1 MFLLINIIGLLV
13 FLGIAVLF
21 SRDRK
26 HIQWKSILILV
37 LLNVF
42 LAWFFVYFQIGR
54 SIVEGLA
61 AAIAWV
67 IQSAHTGTGFAFS
80 SFTSGK
86 QMDMAVSALFPI
98 LLVVPLFDIL
108 MYFNILPKI
117 IGGIGFVLAKITR
130 QPKFESFFGIE
141 MMFLGNTEALA
152 VSNEQLKRMNEM
164 RVLTVAMMSMSSIS
178 GAIVGAYVQ
187 MIPGELVLTA
197 IPLNIINAIIVTS
210 ILNPVTVEEKEDIIY
225 SINNDEKIERQP
237 FFSFLGDSVLNAG
250 KLVLIIIAFVI
261 SFVALADFLDR
272 FINLITGLV
281 GSWMGMKGSF
291 GLNQILGVFMYP
303 FALLLGLPWGEA
315 WIVAQQMSKKIVTNE
330 FVVMGEITKV
340 IDTYS
345 AHRRAVIST
354 FLVSFA
360 NFSTIGMIVGTL
372 KGIVDK
378 KTSDFVSKYVPMML
392 LSGILVSLLTA
403 AFVGLFAW

>member
-1 MFLLINIIGLLV
+1 MFLLVNIIGLLA

-26 HIQWKSILILV
+26 NIQWKSILILV
-37 LLNVF
+37 VLNLF

-54 SIVEGLA
+54 TIVEGLA
-61 AAIAWV
+61 SAIAWV

-86 QMDMAVSALFPI
+86 QMDMAISALFPI
-98 LLVVPLFDIL
+98 LLVVPLFDVL

-117 IGGIGFVLAKITR
+117 IGGIGWVLAKITR

-187 MIPGELVLTA
+187 MIPGDLVLTA
-197 IPLNIINAIIVTS
+197 IPLNIINAIIVSS
-210 ILNPVTVEEKEDIIY
+210 ILNPVSVEEQEDIIY
-225 SINNDEKIERQP
+225 SIKNNETVKRQT

-261 SFVALADFLDR
+261 SFVALADLIDR

-281 GSWMGMKGSF
+281 GGWIGVKGSF
-291 GLNQILGVFMYP
+291 GLNQILGLFMYP

-315 WIVAQQMSKKIVTNE
+315 WIVAQQMAKKIVTNE
-330 FVVMGEITKV
+330 FVVMGEISKV
-340 IDTYS
+340 VDSYS
-345 AHRRAVIST
+345 PHRRAVIST

-372 KGIVDK
+372 KGIVDQ

-392 LSGILVSLLTA
+392 LAGILVSLLTA

>member
-13 FLGIAVLF
+13 FLGVAVLF

-61 AAIAWV
+61 AAIAWI

-197 IPLNIINAIIVTS
+197 IPLNIINAIIVAS

-281 GSWMGMKGSF
+281 GSWMGLKGSF

>member
-13 FLGIAVLF
+13 FLGVAVLF

-61 AAIAWV
+61 AAIAWI

-117 IGGIGFVLAKITR
+117 IGGIGYVLAKITR

-197 IPLNIINAIIVTS
+197 IPLNIINAIIVAS

-281 GSWMGMKGSF
+281 GSWMGLKGSF

>member
-21 SRDRK
+21 SRNRK
-26 HIQWKSILILV
+26 HIQWKSILILA

-61 AAIAWV
+61 AAIAWI

-197 IPLNIINAIIVTS
+197 IPLNIINAIIVAS

-225 SINNDEKIERQP
+225 SINNDEKVERQP

-281 GSWMGMKGSF
+281 GSWMGLKGSF

-303 FALLLGLPWGEA
+303 FALLFGLPWGEA

>member
-1 MFLLINIIGLLV
+1 MFLLVNIIGLLA

-26 HIQWKSILILV
+26 NIQWKSILILV
-37 LLNVF
+37 VLNLF

-54 SIVEGLA
+54 TIVEGLVS
-61 AAIAWV
+61 AIAWV

-86 QMDMAVSALFPI
+86 QMDMAISALFPI
-98 LLVVPLFDIL
+98 LLVVPLFDVL

-117 IGGIGFVLAKITR
+117 IGGIGWVLAKITR

-187 MIPGELVLTA
+187 MIPGDLVLTA
-197 IPLNIINAIIVTS
+197 IPLNIINAIIVSS
-210 ILNPVTVEEKEDIIY
+210 ILNPVSVEEQEDIIY
-225 SINNDEKIERQP
+225 SIKNNETVKRQP

-261 SFVALADFLDR
+261 SFVALADLIDR

-281 GSWMGMKGSF
+281 GGWIGVKGSF
-291 GLNQILGVFMYP
+291 GLNQILGLFMYP

-315 WIVAQQMSKKIVTNE
+315 WIVAQQMAKKIVTNE
-330 FVVMGEITKV
+330 FVVMGEISKV
-340 IDTYS
+340 VDSYS
-345 AHRRAVIST
+345 PHRRAVIST

-372 KGIVDK
+372 KGIVDQ

-392 LSGILVSLLTA
+392 LAGILVSLLTA